1 MKAKND
7 KEVRKG
13 VIQFSLYFV
22 ATVFFA
28 VCIFSMFMKTSSVE
42 VSKIME
48 KTDVYDQ
55 TQQKQVYLT
64 EKIDSIFIL
73 ARLLSSNSQI
83 NHSLVLISLA
93 NQRKSAAQVLNAIP
107 EKDAKLYEKI
117 LTEMDMLFSIKDSLQ
132 EAAYEEEKY
141 RREYIRCMDEG
152 RIVSRRNSITGR
164 R

>member
-13 VIQFSLYFV
+13 VIQFALYFV

-28 VCIFSMFMKTSSVE
+28 VCIFSMFMKTSSTE
-42 VSKIME
+42 VSRIME
-48 KTDVYDQ
+48 KTDVYDK

-64 EKIDSIFIL
+64 EKIDSISVL
-73 ARLLSSNSQI
+73 VNLLSSNAQV
-83 NHSLVLISLA
+83 NHSLVLTSLA
-93 NQRKSAAQVLNAIP
+93 NQKKNAMQNLNAVP
-107 EKDAKLYEKI
+107 DKDAKLYKKI
-117 LTEMDMLFSIKDSLQ
+117 LNEMDVFFNIKDSLHV
-132 EAAYEEEKY
+132 AAYDEDKY

-152 RIVSRRNSITGR
+152 RIISRRSSISGR

>member
-7 KEVRKG
+7 KEVGKG

-28 VCIFSMFMKTSSVE
+28 VCIFSMFMKTSSIE

-93 NQRKSAAQVLNAIP
+93 NQRKSAVQVLNAIP